1 MSTSRTVVA
10 TTDSEAA
17 RLLEREGLPVRLFGS
32 VTALV
37 DDADPGQVAVL
48 SAAPVSPEVFER
60 LHGRPVPIPV
70 LVIGAGPAGEGD
82 DPRLSP
88 PALLE
93 SGADAVVPRPLE
105 SVSLRAWVMAL
116 LRHRRRFEALADRQH
131 ELEDLARKDGLTGL
145 FNYRWLKERLSEE
158 FRRAQRHGDPLSLLM
173 IDLDEF
179 KSLNDRM
186 GHPFG
191 DRVLRVVSELI
202 TRSVRETDLCARYG
216 GEEFTVLL
224 PRTGLNGALTVADRI
239 WQGTLEALIEGEK
252 IGLSLGVSVGPTAQL
267 RSPDLLLRA
276 ADEALYR
283 AKREGRNRICIDPQ
297 TQLRAREMSPLA

>member
-1 MSTSRTVVA
+1 VLTSRTLIA
-10 TTDSEAA
+10 TNDSQAA
-17 RLLEREGLPVRLFGS
+17 GLLEREGLTVRLFGT
-32 VTALV
+32 VATLL
-37 DDADPGQVAVL
+37 DDPGPGQVAIL
-48 SAAPVSPEVFER
+48 TAAELTPQIFER
-60 LHGRPVPIPV
+60 LHERSLPVPV
-70 LVIGAGPAGEGD
+70 LVLKTQGD
-82 DPRLSP
+82 PGLEL

-93 SGADAVVPRPLE
+93 AGADAVISWPAEVAVLK
-105 SVSLRAWVMAL
+105 AWAMAL
-116 LRHRRRFEALADRQH
+116 LRQRRRSEAFADRQR

-179 KSLNDRM
+179 KAVNDRL

-239 WQGTLEALIEGEK
+239 WQGTLESLIDGEK
-252 IGLSLGVSVGPTAQL
+252 IRLSLGVSVGPTAQL
-267 RSPDLLLRA
+267 RSADLLLRA

-297 TQLRAREMSPLA
+297 TQLRARDNAPTA

>member
-1 MSTSRTVVA
+1 MPTSRTVIA
-10 TTDSEAA
+10 TTDPEAA
-17 RLLEREGLPVRLFGS
+17 KLLEREGLPVRLFES
-32 VTALV
+32 ATLLV

-48 SAAPVSPEVFER
+48 SARPASSEVFER
-60 LHGRPVPIPV
+60 LHGRPIPIPV
-70 LVIGAGPAGEGD
+70 LVIGSADAGE
-82 DPRLSP
+82 PNLESP
-88 PALLE
+88 AILE
-93 SGADAVVPRPLE
+93 SGADAVIPRPIDALA
-105 SVSLRAWVMAL
+105 LRAWVMAL

-131 ELEDLARKDGLTGL
+131 ELEELARKDGLTGL
-145 FNYRWLKERLSEE
+145 FNYRWLKERLNEE

-239 WQGTLEALIEGEK
+239 WQGTLEALIDGEK

-297 TQLRAREMSPLA
+297 TQLRARETSPLA

>member
-1 MSTSRTVVA
+1 VATSRTIIA

-17 RLLEREGLPVRLFGS
+17 KLLEREGLPVRVFESAG
-32 VTALV
+32 ALV
-37 DDADPGQVAVL
+37 ADAEPGQVAVL
-48 SAAPVSPEVFER
+48 SGVTSSEIFER
-60 LHGRPVPIPV
+60 LHGRPIPIPV
-70 LVIGAGPAGEGD
+70 LAIGGGQGVAAGLTA
-82 DPRLSP
+82 

-93 SGADAVVPRPLE
+93 AGADAVIPRPLE
-105 SVSLRAWVMAL
+105 SVELRAWVMAL

-131 ELEDLARKDGLTGL
+131 ELEELARKDGLTGL
-145 FNYRWLKERLSEE
+145 FNYRWLKERLGEE

-239 WQGTLEALIEGEK
+239 WQGTLEALIDGEK

-297 TQLRAREMSPLA
+297 TQLRAREASPLA

>member
-1 MSTSRTVVA
+1 MATSRTIIA

-17 RLLEREGLPVRLFGS
+17 RLLEREGLPVRLFES
-32 VTALV
+32 AAALV

-48 SAAPVSPEVFER
+48 SAAPGSSEVFER
-60 LHGRPVPIPV
+60 LHGRPIPIPV
-70 LVIGAGPAGEGD
+70 LVIGGGAGVDPSLSSPAV
-82 DPRLSP
+82 
-88 PALLE
+88 LE
-93 SGADAVVPRPLE
+93 AGADAVIPRPLE
-105 SVSLRAWVMAL
+105 SVELRAWVMAL

-131 ELEDLARKDGLTGL
+131 ELEELARKDGLTGL
-145 FNYRWLKERLSEE
+145 FNYRWLKERLGEE

-239 WQGTLEALIEGEK
+239 WQGTLEALIDGEK